1 VARGR
6 VTVDGHS
13 NSPWCPP
20 TTASKVPPRGYT
32 SVTLRLPSK
41 YDGLVDGGPLTRV
54 LVLGPM
60 QVVVGGVHRDLGAT
74 TRSAVL
80 ARLVIARGRSVMVE
94 QLAEDVW
101 PSNAEDAGGSVRVAV
116 NRLRDVMGKRAIVR
130 RNGGYALDLD
140 LVGLDLVHFERLAA
154 ACIGG
159 AGRRLDALNEAL
171 ALWSGRPFAGLDQYP
186 FVGAEIERLDMLHD
200 HLVDERFGLLLDN
213 GAGAELIGE
222 LELALHDRPLNEYR
236 CAALMTALYRA
247 GRQVDA
253 LAVLRRTVDR
263 LRDEYGLSPGPQ
275 LREIERQVL
284 QQDPILLGQT
294 STASAGSHAT
304 GDAEAM
310 LSSATALGRV
320 GAWEPALRFARQAL
334 VEAQRLGE
342 PALICHSLLTVAQ
355 VGFMSGEDDTEADP
369 AAWWAALREASTIA
383 RRQRDGALLTRA
395 AITRFQ
401 CGIAPADDRQ
411 LVGLT
416 EPLDYLP
423 RRASER
429 VDLLGAA
436 AALVA
441 FTSASSTADRLRD
454 QIESLAAEI
463 HDPRLE
469 FVRSSIACV
478 VGSKRGMPLAELD
491 LRSQDA
497 LNMAKWFDDTLLLMF
512 ALHARLL
519 ALALAG
525 DLDELERL
533 GPDIERAGRENLV
546 PFAVQRSRLL
556 RQSIALARGQ
566 VDGLISEI
574 TETMELGARIGAAAT
589 DAPMAQLIAARLEF
603 GEYDVVIDLL
613 PASSG
618 DETAGMIIDVVRTL
632 ALAELRPDPDDPDVA
647 AQIDALLPRLA
658 GVPDIEVTP
667 PLAAFASELA
677 WWVGSAPLA
686 SWALGHLNPELHRM
700 VVTGFGTI
708 IHGPEEVFAGLAHHV
723 LGRPDEAIELLE
735 SGLHR
740 LEKANAG
747 LLAAR
752 ARIYLAAA
760 YRSRGGRSDLQRAGA
775 LAASIGPTVRRLD
788 SLARRAEMSLASS
801 H

>member
-1 VARGR
+1 V
-6 VTVDGHS
+6 
-13 NSPWCPP
+13 
-20 TTASKVPPRGYT
+20 
-32 SVTLRLPSK
+32 
-41 YDGLVDGGPLTRV
+41 LVDGGPLTRV

-60 QVVVGGVHRDLGAT
+60 QVVVRGVHRDLGAT
-74 TRSAVL
+74 PRSAVL
-80 ARLVIARGRSVMVE
+80 ARLVIARGRSVMLE

-101 PSNAEDAGGSVRVAV
+101 PPSASDAGCRLRVV
-116 NRLRDVMGKRAIVR
+116 ISRLRDVIGKEAIVHSK
-130 RNGGYALDLD
+130 GGYALDLD
-140 LVGLDLVHFERLAA
+140 LVDLDLVRFERLAA
-154 ACIGG
+154 ASFSGDQG
-159 AGRRLDALNEAL
+159 HGLEAL
-171 ALWSGRPFAGLDQYP
+171 DEALDLYRGSPFVGLEQYP
-186 FVGAEIERLDMLHD
+186 FVGTEIERLEMLHD
-200 HLVDERFGLLLDN
+200 HLVDERFGLLLN
-213 GAGAELIGE
+213 AGAGIELIGE

-253 LAVLRRTVDR
+253 LAVLRRTADR

-284 QQDPILLGQT
+284 QHDPVLLGPT
-294 STASAGSHAT
+294 STAIARSQS
-304 GDAEAM
+304 GDVEAM

-334 VEAQRLGE
+334 ADARRLGE
-342 PALICHSLLTVAQ
+342 PTLTCRSLLTVAQ
-355 VGFMSGEDDTEADP
+355 IGFMSGEDDTEADP

-429 VDLLGAA
+429 IDLLGAA

-463 HDPRLE
+463 DDPRLE

-497 LNMAKWFDDTLLLMF
+497 LNMAQRFDDTLLLMF

-566 VDGLISEI
+566 VDGLVSEI

-613 PASSG
+613 PPPSG
-618 DETAGMIIDVVRTL
+618 DDSAAIVDVVRTL
-632 ALAELRPDPDDPDVA
+632 ALAELRSDPDDPDVA

-658 GVPDIEVTP
+658 AVPDIEVTP
-667 PLAAFASELA
+667 TLAAFASELA

-686 SWALGHLNPELHRM
+686 SWALGHLHPELHRM

-723 LGRPDEAIELLE
+723 RGRPDEAIELLE
-735 SGLHR
+735 SGLRR
-740 LEKANAG
+740 LEKANAP

-760 YRSRGGRSDLQRAGA
+760 YRSRGGRSDPQRAGA
-775 LAASIGPTVRRLD
+775 LAATTGPTVGRLD
-788 SLARRAEMSLASS
+788 SLARRAELSLASS

>member
-20 TTASKVPPRGYT
+20 TTTSKVRPCGYT
-32 SVTLRLPSK
+32 GVTPRSASK
-41 YDGLVDGGPLTRV
+41 YDVLVDGGPLTRV

-74 TRSAVL
+74 ARSAVL
-80 ARLVIARGRSVMVE
+80 ARLVMARGRSVMVE

-101 PSNAEDAGGSVRVAV
+101 PSRAADAGCRLRVV
-116 NRLRDVMGKRAIVR
+116 ISRLRDVIGKQAIVQSH
-130 RNGGYALDLD
+130 GGYALALDLVDLD
-140 LVGLDLVHFERLAA
+140 LVRFERLAA
-154 ACIGG
+154 ACTGDPD
-159 AGRRLDALNEAL
+159 RRLDAFDEAL
-171 ALWSGRPFAGLDQYP
+171 ALWRGSPFDGLEQYP
-186 FVGAEIERLDMLHD
+186 FLEAEIERLDMLHD
-200 HLVDERFGLLLDN
+200 RLMDERFGLLLDN
-213 GAGAELIGE
+213 GAGTELIGE
-222 LELALHDRPLNEYR
+222 LELALRDRPLNEYR

-253 LAVLRRTVDR
+253 LAVLRRTADR

-284 QQDPILLGQT
+284 HHDPVLLGPT
-294 STASAGSHAT
+294 STASAGTHAT
-304 GDAEAM
+304 GDVEAM

-334 VEAQRLGE
+334 AEAQRLGE
-342 PALICHSLLTVAQ
+342 PALICHSLLTNAQ
-355 VGFMSGEDDTEADP
+355 VGFMSGEDDTDADP
-369 AAWWAALREASTIA
+369 AAWWAALREASAIA

-401 CGIAPADDRQ
+401 CGIAPTDDGQ

-463 HDPRLE
+463 DDPRLE
-469 FVRSSIACV
+469 FVRSCIACV
-478 VGSKRGMPLAELD
+478 VGSKRDMPLDELD

-497 LNMAKWFDDTLLLMF
+497 LNMAQRFDDTLLLMF
-512 ALHARLL
+512 ALHAQLL

-566 VDGLISEI
+566 VDGLVSEI
-574 TETMELGARIGAAAT
+574 TETMEVGRRIGAAAT
-589 DAPMAQLIAARLEF
+589 DAPMAQLVAARLELA
-603 GEYDVVIDLL
+603 EYDAVIDLL
-613 PASSG
+613 PPPSG
-618 DETAGMIIDVVRTL
+618 DDSAAMIIEVVRTL
-632 ALAELRPDPDDPDVA
+632 ALAELRCDPDDPDVDV
-647 AQIDALLPRLA
+647 QIDALLPRLA
-658 GVPDIEVTP
+658 AIPDIAVTP
-667 PLAAFASELA
+667 PLAALTSELA

-686 SWALGHLNPELHRM
+686 SWALGHLHPEHHRM

-708 IHGPEEVFAGLAHHV
+708 IHGPEEIFAGLAHHV
-723 LGRPDEAIELLE
+723 LARPDEAIELLE
-735 SGLHR
+735 SGLRR
-740 LEKANAG
+740 LEKANAD

-752 ARIYLAAA
+752 ARIYLATA
-760 YRSRGGRSDLQRAGA
+760 YRWRGRGSDLQRADS
-775 LAASIGPTVRRLD
+775 LDVTIGPAVRRLD
-788 SLARRAEMSLASS
+788 SLARRAELSTVLS
-801 H
+801 